1 MINYKK
7 SGEEESVKQSAAG
20 AVYNKSIDGA
30 VTKDSKVEKYSDKIG
45 TGEDA
50 KSSVVWFVI
59 TFTLTLYA
67 CLISVLIIIDIYNNN
82 GVNVLDNIKESWGVF
97 TPIITLSLGYMFGKA
112 ENARLDKQNAVFEEK
127 KQSKWTEQ

>member
-1 MINYKK
+1 MVSYNRT
-7 SGEEESVKQSAAG
+7 GQAEPVNQSATG

-30 VTKDSKVEKYSDKIG
+30 GTNDSKVERYSDKIG
-45 TGEDA
+45 TGDDA

-67 CLISVLIIIDIYNNN
+67 CLVAVLVIIDIYNNN
-82 GVNVLDNIKESWGVF
+82 GANVLNNIKESWAVF

-112 ENARLDKQNAVFEEK
+112 ESSRANRHNATIDEN
-127 KQSKWTEQ
+127 